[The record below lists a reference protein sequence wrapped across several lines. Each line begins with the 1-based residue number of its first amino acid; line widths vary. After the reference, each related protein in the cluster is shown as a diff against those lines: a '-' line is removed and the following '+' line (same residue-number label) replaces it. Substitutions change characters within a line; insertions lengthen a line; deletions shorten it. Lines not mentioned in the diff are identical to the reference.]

1 MELIFEGIFFPLCY
15 PNAICASLAS
25 ALKCEL
31 PLEASFLL
39 TSHMLRAY
47 ILTASPFTS
56 FFFFLNGN
64 YLFIYGCVG
73 SSFLC
78 EGFL

>member
-1 MELIFEGIFFPLCY
+1 MGFFSPLCY
-15 PNAICASLAS
+15 PNAICAS

-47 ILTASPFTS
+47 IWTASPFTS
-56 FFFFLNGN
+56 YRYFSVAPASPG
-64 YLFIYGCVG
+64 GADTVER
-73 SSFLC
+73 SSL
-78 EGFL
+78 